1 MLRLVALLTA
11 LMLSFYA
18 PAKAVAA
25 TFKPLEAGSSITFN
39 CTPTGL
45 GPCGVEMPEF
55 DFDSDGADYLAN
67 PNASFRILEIEA
79 SENEDDESVLI
90 GTFSTTVTLM
100 LKVVNAAVT
109 VQQPVTFTGIG
120 SYETDGE
127 DFVSFTL
134 NWLPI
139 NRIVIA
145 GQGMFSVAFETMETI
160 RGEKK
165 KWGDDDDDDIYVN
178 ARISAV
184 PLPAGAVL
192 LLSGLALIGAARLR
206 RRA

>member
-1 MLRLVALLTA
+1 MLRLVALFTA
-11 LMLSFYA
+11 LMLSFSA

-25 TFKPLEAGSSITFN
+25 TFEPLKPGSSITFD
-39 CTPTGL
+39 CTPTGE
-45 GPCGVEMPEF
+45 GPCGVKRPKF
-55 DFDSDGADYLAN
+55 DFEADGDDYTAN
-67 PNASFRILEIEA
+67 PNASFRILEIEMR
-79 SENEDDESVLI
+79 ENEGNERALI

-109 VQQPVTFTGIG
+109 VEQAVTFTGTG

-145 GQGMFSVAFETMETI
+145 GQGMFSVAFETMDTI

-165 KWGDDDDDDIYVN
+165 KGRDNAVYVN